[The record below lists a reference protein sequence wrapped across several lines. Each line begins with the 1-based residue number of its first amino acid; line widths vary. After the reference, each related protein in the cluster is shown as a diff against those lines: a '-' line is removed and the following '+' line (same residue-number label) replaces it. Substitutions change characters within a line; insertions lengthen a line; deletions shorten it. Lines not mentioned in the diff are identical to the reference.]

1 MPTESFRASV
11 RRQPPAT
18 VIDLQGDINGGAEEQ
33 LNAAYSEACDQYP
46 RAIVLNFA
54 GVGFINST
62 GIALIVSILARAR
75 KDGLPLLTCHLS
87 DHYREIFEITR
98 LIDFVQVTP
107 DEESAIASVVN
118 LTREAV

>member
-1 MPTESFRASV
+1 MPEDTFRALV
-11 RRQPPAT
+11 RQESPAM
-18 VIDLQGDINGGAEEQ
+18 VVDLQGDIDGGAEEQ
-33 LNAAYSEACDQYP
+33 LNAAYSEAFGKYP

-75 KDGLPLLTCHLS
+75 KDGMPLLTCQLS

-98 LIDFVQVTP
+98 LIDFVQVVP
-107 DEESAIASVVN
+107 DEESAIASVVS